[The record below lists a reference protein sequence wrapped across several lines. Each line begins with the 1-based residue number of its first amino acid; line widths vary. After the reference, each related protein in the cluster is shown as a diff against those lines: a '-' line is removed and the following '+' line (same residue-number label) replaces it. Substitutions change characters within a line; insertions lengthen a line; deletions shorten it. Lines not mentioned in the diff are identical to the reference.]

1 MRKWWFIVLWLTML
15 GLAGCQQRIDYPAQL
30 LLADSLASA
39 DPTTAIT
46 LLSSMEEDML
56 QAPKS
61 TQMLHRL
68 LCIKAADKA
77 YIPHTTD
84 SLILPVVQYYEQG
97 GDPNYLG
104 EAYYYAGRVYRDLND
119 APLALAYF
127 QKGLDATRQNK
138 SQWVSSVL
146 YAQMGEIYYYQSLYP
161 EALEMYGEAY
171 RLDALSN
178 DTLGII
184 LDLRDLAFT
193 HRTLQQPDS
202 ALYYLHQAEQLA
214 QQYEDVEMQGLIAS
228 QLAGLYNQLGKQEE
242 AHRFIDQA
250 MQQVGEADKFS
261 TYDVYANILLNEGR
275 YDEAQTYYK
284 LMTQAD
290 AAPVRQDAYNGL
302 ATIAAHKHQSD
313 DYLYYYELY
322 KACSDSIHRADA
334 TESVSRMNAMY
345 NYQLREKENVRLQ
358 KQLEQH
364 QQLLQR
370 IAFVVSVILLLLI
383 IYYQY
388 SRRKRMRHRH
398 NKERLQELQAE
409 KYRQSEAFI
418 QANKEEIIHLQQQL
432 EEANQENH
440 ELVERLERQKEQLE
454 NANLVAEIKRGEKKQ
469 ADSVIKD
476 SPIMKRLQQMVS
488 QGNHVREKE
497 VKEIEK
503 LLDAV
508 YPDFRQHLSQ
518 LGNMNPLE
526 YQVCLLLKMELP
538 PSSIAT
544 LVLRD
549 KSTVSLI
556 RRRLLKKV
564 TGRDGAPTDW
574 DSIILSL

>member
-1 MRKWWFIVLWLTML
+1 MML

-46 LLSSMEEDML
+46 LLSAMEEDMN
-56 QAPKS
+56 QAPKA

-68 LCIKAADKA
+68 LSIKAADKA

-97 GDPNYLG
+97 GDPDYLG

-214 QQYEDVEMQGLIAS
+214 QQYEDEEMQGLIAS

-345 NYQLREKENVRLQ
+345 NYQLREKENIRLQ
-358 KQLEQH
+358 KQLERH

-383 IYYQY
+383 IYIQY
-388 SRRKRMRHRH
+388 SRRKRMRLQH
-398 NKERLQELQAE
+398 NKERLQQLQEE

-454 NANLVAEIKRGEKKQ
+454 NANLVAEIKRGEKNQ
-469 ADSVIKD
+469 ADSVIRD
-476 SPIMKRLQQMVS
+476 SDVMKHLKQMVN
-488 QGNHVREKE
+488 QGNHIKAKE

-503 LLDAV
+503 LLDEV

-526 YQVCLLLKMELP
+526 YQVCLLLKMELS

>member
-1 MRKWWFIVLWLTML
+1 MRKWWFIVLWLMML
-15 GLAGCQQRIDYPAQL
+15 GLAGCQQRTDYPAQL

-127 QKGLDATRQNK
+127 QKGLDATQQNK

-161 EALEMYGEAY
+161 EALAMYGEAY

-193 HRTLQQPDS
+193 HRTMQQPDS
-202 ALYYLHQAEQLA
+202 ALHYLHQAELLA
-214 QQYEDVEMQGLIAS
+214 QQYGDEEMQGLIAS
-228 QLAGLYNQLGKQEE
+228 QLAGLYNQQGKREE

-250 MQQVGEADKFS
+250 MQQVGETDKYS

-275 YDEAQTYYK
+275 YDEAKTYY
-284 LMTQAD
+284 LQMIQAD

-302 ATIAAHKHQSD
+302 ATIAAHHHQAD

-322 KACSDSIHRADA
+322 KACTDSIHRADA

-358 KQLEQH
+358 KQLERH

>member
-61 TQMLHRL
+61 TQMLYRL

-127 QKGLDATRQNK
+127 QKGLDATQQNK

-161 EALEMYGEAY
+161 EALAMYGEAY

-193 HRTLQQPDS
+193 HRTMQQPDS
-202 ALYYLHQAEQLA
+202 ALHYLHQAELLA
-214 QQYEDVEMQGLIAS
+214 QQYGDEEMQGLIAS
-228 QLAGLYNQLGKQEE
+228 QLAGLYNQQGKREE

-250 MQQVGEADKFS
+250 MQQVGEADKYS

-275 YDEAQTYYK
+275 YDEAKTYY
-284 LMTQAD
+284 LQMIQAD

-302 ATIAAHKHQSD
+302 ATIAAHHHQAD

-322 KACSDSIHRADA
+322 KACTDSIHRADA

-358 KQLEQH
+358 KQLERH

-518 LGNMNPLE
+518 LGYMNPLE
-526 YQVCLLLKMELP
+526 YQVCLLLKMELS

>member
-1 MRKWWFIVLWLTML
+1 MML

-61 TQMLHRL
+61 TQMLYRL

-127 QKGLDATRQNK
+127 QKGVDASQQNEER
-138 SQWVSSVL
+138 WVSAVL

-161 EALEMYGEAY
+161 EALAMYREAY
-171 RLDALSN
+171 RHDALAN

-184 LDLRDLAFT
+184 LDLRDLSFT
-193 HRTLQQPDS
+193 HRTMQQPDS
-202 ALYYLHQAEQLA
+202 ALHYLHQAELLA
-214 QQYEDVEMQGLIAS
+214 QQYGDEEMQGLIAS
-228 QLAGLYNQLGKQEE
+228 QLAGLYNQQGKREE

-250 MQQVGEADKFS
+250 MQQVGEADKYS

-275 YDEAQTYYK
+275 YDEAKTYY
-284 LMTQAD
+284 LQMIQAD

-302 ATIAAHKHQSD
+302 ATIAAHHHQAD

-322 KACSDSIHRADA
+322 KACTDSIHRADA

-518 LGNMNPLE
+518 LGYMNPLE

>member
-1 MRKWWFIVLWLTML
+1 MRKWWFIVLWLMML

-61 TQMLHRL
+61 TQMLYRL

-127 QKGLDATRQNK
+127 QKGVDASQQNEER
-138 SQWVSSVL
+138 WVSAVL

-161 EALEMYGEAY
+161 EALAMYREAY
-171 RLDALSN
+171 RHDALAN

-184 LDLRDLAFT
+184 LDLRDLSFT
-193 HRTLQQPDS
+193 HRTMQQPDS
-202 ALYYLHQAEQLA
+202 ALHYLHQAELLA
-214 QQYEDVEMQGLIAS
+214 QQYGDEEMQGLIAS
-228 QLAGLYNQLGKQEE
+228 QLAGLYNQQGKREE

-250 MQQVGEADKFS
+250 MQQVGEADKYS

-275 YDEAQTYYK
+275 YDEAKTYY
-284 LMTQAD
+284 LQMIQAD

-302 ATIAAHKHQSD
+302 ATIAAHHHQAD

-322 KACSDSIHRADA
+322 KACTDSIHRADA

-518 LGNMNPLE
+518 LGYMNPLE

>member
-1 MRKWWFIVLWLTML
+1 MRKWRFIVLWLMML
-15 GLAGCQQRIDYPAQL
+15 GLAGCQQRTDYPAQL

-127 QKGLDATRQNK
+127 QKGLDATQQNK

-161 EALEMYGEAY
+161 EALAMYGEAY

-202 ALYYLHQAEQLA
+202 ALHYLHQAEQLA
-214 QQYEDVEMQGLIAS
+214 QQYEDEEMQGLIAS
-228 QLAGLYNQLGKQEE
+228 QLAGLYNQMGNQEV

-250 MQQVGEADKFS
+250 MQQVGEADKYS
-261 TYDVYANILLNEGR
+261 TYDVYANILMNENR
-275 YDEAQTYYK
+275 YDEAKTYY
-284 LMTQAD
+284 LEMMQAD

-313 DYLYYYELY
+313 D
-322 KACSDSIHRADA
+322 
-334 TESVSRMNAMY
+334 
-345 NYQLREKENVRLQ
+345 
-358 KQLEQH
+358 
-364 QQLLQR
+364 
-370 IAFVVSVILLLLI
+370 LLL
-383 IYYQY
+383 
-388 SRRKRMRHRH
+388 R
-398 NKERLQELQAE
+398 A
-409 KYRQSEAFI
+409 
-418 QANKEEIIHLQQQL
+418 
-432 EEANQENH
+432 
-440 ELVERLERQKEQLE
+440 V
-454 NANLVAEIKRGEKKQ
+454 
-469 ADSVIKD
+469 
-476 SPIMKRLQQMVS
+476 
-488 QGNHVREKE
+488 QGMQ
-497 VKEIEK
+497 
-503 LLDAV
+503 
-508 YPDFRQHLSQ
+508 RQHL
-518 LGNMNPLE
+518 P
-526 YQVCLLLKMELP
+526 C
-538 PSSIAT
+538 
-544 LVLRD
+544 
-549 KSTVSLI
+549 
-556 RRRLLKKV
+556 
-564 TGRDGAPTDW
+564 
-574 DSIILSL
+574 

>member
-1 MRKWWFIVLWLTML
+1 MRKWWFIVLWLMML
-15 GLAGCQQRIDYPAQL
+15 GLAGCQQRTDYPPQL

-56 QAPKS
+56 HAPKA

-127 QKGLDATRQNK
+127 QKGLDATQQNK

-161 EALEMYGEAY
+161 EALAMYGEAY

-193 HRTLQQPDS
+193 HRTMQQSDS
-202 ALYYLHQAEQLA
+202 ALHYLHQAEQLA
-214 QQYEDVEMQGLIAS
+214 QQYEDEEMQGLIAS
-228 QLAGLYNQLGKQEE
+228 QLAGLYNQMGNQEE

-250 MQQVGEADKFS
+250 MQQVGETDKYS
-261 TYDVYANILLNEGR
+261 TYDVYANILMNENR
-275 YDEAQTYYK
+275 YDEAKTYY
-284 LMTQAD
+284 LEMMQAD

-345 NYQLREKENVRLQ
+345 NYQLREKENIRLQ
-358 KQLEQH
+358 KQLERH

-383 IYYQY
+383 IYIQY
-388 SRRKRMRHRH
+388 SRRKRMRHQH
-398 NKERLQELQAE
+398 NKERLQQLQEE

-469 ADSVIKD
+469 ADSAIKD
-476 SPIMKRLQQMVS
+476 SAVMKRLQQMVN
-488 QGNHVREKE
+488 QGNYIKAKE

-503 LLDAV
+503 LLDEV

-518 LGNMNPLE
+518 LGTMNPLE
-526 YQVCLLLKMELP
+526 YQVCLLLKMELS

>member
-1 MRKWWFIVLWLTML
+1 MRKWWFIVLWLMML
-15 GLAGCQQRIDYPAQL
+15 GLAGCQQRTDYPAQL

-127 QKGLDATRQNK
+127 QKGLDATQQNK

-161 EALEMYGEAY
+161 EALAMYREAY
-171 RLDALSN
+171 RHDALAN

-184 LDLRDLAFT
+184 LDLRDLSFT
-193 HRTLQQPDS
+193 HRTMQQPDS
-202 ALYYLHQAEQLA
+202 ALHYLHQAELLA
-214 QQYEDVEMQGLIAS
+214 QQYGDEEMQGLIAS
-228 QLAGLYNQLGKQEE
+228 QLAGLYNQQGKREE

-250 MQQVGEADKFS
+250 MQQVGEADKYS

-275 YDEAQTYYK
+275 YDEAKTYY
-284 LMTQAD
+284 LQMIQAD

-302 ATIAAHKHQSD
+302 ATIAAHHHQAD

-322 KACSDSIHRADA
+322 KACTDSIHRADA

-358 KQLEQH
+358 KQLERH

>member
-1 MRKWWFIVLWLTML
+1 MRKWWFIVLWLMML

-61 TQMLHRL
+61 TQMLYRL

-127 QKGLDATRQNK
+127 QKGLDATQQNK

-275 YDEAQTYYK
+275 YDEAKTYY
-284 LMTQAD
+284 LQMIQAD

-302 ATIAAHKHQSD
+302 ATIAAHHHQAD

-322 KACSDSIHRADA
+322 KACTDSIHRADA

>member
-1 MRKWWFIVLWLTML
+1 MRKWWFIVLWLMML
-15 GLAGCQQRIDYPAQL
+15 GLAGCQQRTDYPAQL

-127 QKGLDATRQNK
+127 QKGLDATQQNK

-161 EALEMYGEAY
+161 EALAMYGEAY

-193 HRTLQQPDS
+193 HRTMQQPDS
-202 ALYYLHQAEQLA
+202 ALHYLHQAELLA
-214 QQYEDVEMQGLIAS
+214 QQYGDEEMQGLIAS
-228 QLAGLYNQLGKQEE
+228 QLAGLYNQMGNQEV

-250 MQQVGEADKFS
+250 MQQVGEADKYS
-261 TYDVYANILLNEGR
+261 TYDVYANILMNENR
-275 YDEAQTYYK
+275 YDEAKTYY
-284 LMTQAD
+284 LEMMQAD

-345 NYQLREKENVRLQ
+345 NYQLREKENIRLQ
-358 KQLEQH
+358 KQLERH

-469 ADSVIKD
+469 ADSAIKD
-476 SPIMKRLQQMVS
+476 SAVMKRLQQMVS